1 MRPWLVEK
9 RKEKRL
15 SQAEVATECGIS
27 RQYYSFIES
36 GERNCPVKTAKKIA
50 DVLGFAWET
59 FFEENDEKQT

>member
-1 MRPWLVEK
+1 MRDWLVGM
-9 RKEKRL
+9 RKEKQL

-50 DVLGFAWET
+50 EVLGFEWER
-59 FFEENDEKQT
+59 FYEEVCG